1 MDGQSLELLQV
12 RKGFVLVARVVSYL
26 IYFYLIVVEIILLI
40 GFFLLLF
47 GANPSAGFTQWAYR
61 NLDRVMAPFR
71 GIFTPIQ
78 IGTTSDDVAAVFDT
92 SVLFAMIVYGIL
104 AMLLGALTRWVSQR
118 LRYLDAAEAEAERRE
133 RLERVTADEQ
143 ASRVA
148 PTTTATTTDP
158 PMSGAPQR
166 LTGRCSS
173 ECAALWVPIEPRTT
187 SATDHAFVFD
197 VYVTLMMP
205 TYAMANRV
213 TAPTISTVPRM
224 PRSRPAL
231 AMPLLSGERLPA
243 SIAASSLL
251 PIHHANGPKTPEAAM
266 ARMPR
271 TRTAVA
277 LLFSG

>member
-1 MDGQSLELLQV
+1 MLQV

-133 RLERVTADEQ
+133 RQERMAADEQ

-158 PMSGAPQR
+158 PMSGAP
-166 LTGRCSS
+166 
-173 ECAALWVPIEPRTT
+173 
-187 SATDHAFVFD
+187 SA
-197 VYVTLMMP
+197 
-205 TYAMANRV
+205 
-213 TAPTISTVPRM
+213 
-224 PRSRPAL
+224 
-231 AMPLLSGERLPA
+231 
-243 SIAASSLL
+243 
-251 PIHHANGPKTPEAAM
+251 
-266 ARMPR
+266 
-271 TRTAVA
+271 
-277 LLFSG
+277 